1 MRPFGL
7 ALLLLCIFFL
17 GDANSTPITRGRQK
31 LNEQPSNPWI
41 HIDGKG
47 KLPTAHCNPF
57 VALTTWCEGH
67 DGTVYHT
74 YGIRVLARAVSYVWC
89 KGDA

>member
-1 MRPFGL
+1 MQIQL
-7 ALLLLCIFFL
+7 
-17 GDANSTPITRGRQK
+17 DPITRGRQK

-47 KLPTAHCNPF
+47 KLPIAHCNPF

-67 DGTVYHT
+67 DGTVHHT
-74 YGIRVLARAVSYVWC
+74 RFGSCCATR
-89 KGDA
+89 